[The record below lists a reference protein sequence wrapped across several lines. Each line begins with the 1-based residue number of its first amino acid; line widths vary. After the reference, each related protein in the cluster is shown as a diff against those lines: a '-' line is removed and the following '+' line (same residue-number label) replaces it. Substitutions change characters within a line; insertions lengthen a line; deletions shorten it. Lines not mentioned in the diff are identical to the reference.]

1 MSRTPPPHTHT
12 YTHARTAETVAR
24 AAVWPCSRPD
34 PPRFARSFFMT
45 EKALDH
51 ELRGRLR
58 EYFHQARHMHQTG
71 NYEGLLRKLSP
82 KLRGEV
88 ALATNRDWISKVSY
102 FKHIRDECL
111 SAIAVTL
118 QASVYAPKEIVTGF
132 KLHIVMRG
140 VAGQQGRIITRG
152 NVWGEDMIL
161 EARHLARVKP
171 VRALTYLDV
180 YALSREDLFDI
191 LEDYPATKKV
201 SPTRQAGG
209 RCSCAGCGRR
219 GGPHA
224 GAPRSP
230 QKIQRAALLMALVR
244 TANLIRQMQKHD
256 QG

>member
-1 MSRTPPPHTHT
+1 MGVFCMLCGASMWAYVVGNVCGVVASLDVRTLAFRQTMDDLNHFMS
-12 YTHARTAETVAR
+12 
-24 AAVWPCSRPD
+24 
-34 PPRFARSFFMT
+34 

-88 ALATNRDWISKVSY
+88 ALATNRDWISKVAY
-102 FKHIRDECL
+102 FRHIRDECL

-118 QASVYAPKEIVTGF
+118 QASVYAPKETVTGF

-140 VAGQQGRIITRG
+140 VAAQQGRIITRG
-152 NVWGEDMIL
+152 DVWGEDMIL
-161 EARHLARVKP
+161 EARHLARVRP

-180 YALSREDLFDI
+180 YSLSREDLFDI

-201 SPTRQAGG
+201 RA
-209 RCSCAGCGRR
+209 RVWRFVVA
-219 GGPHA
+219 A
-224 GAPRSP
+224 AVAAAAP
-230 QKIQRAALLMALVR
+230 ANMA
-244 TANLIRQMQKHD
+244 
-256 QG
+256 